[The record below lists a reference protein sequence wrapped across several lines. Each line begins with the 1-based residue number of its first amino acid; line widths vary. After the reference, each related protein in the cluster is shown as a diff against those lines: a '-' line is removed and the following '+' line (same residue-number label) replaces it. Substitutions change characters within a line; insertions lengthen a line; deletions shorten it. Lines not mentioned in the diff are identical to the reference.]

1 MRTREELDRE
11 RKSLSDADR
20 EFYFRDDTNQYMLSN
35 GELTVPTCGSMY
47 PEFDELFALTPPSL
61 RKGLDGVFLVNDDTS
76 AGEYPEQ
83 FTEDDIT
90 DSNVGDVWLL
100 LKPGFTVTCFDADD
114 NVYDAKALFVHNRRM
129 RLPIWQG
136 CYWMLLDGG
145 YETVAG

>member
-1 MRTREELDRE
+1 MRMREELDRE

-47 PEFDELFALTPPSL
+47 PDFNELLKLTPPSL
-61 RKGLDGVFLVNDDTS
+61 REGLGGVFLVNDDTS
-76 AGEYPEQ
+76 ADEYPEQ
-83 FTEDDIT
+83 FTEDDIS

-100 LKPGFTVTCFDADD
+100 LKPGFAVTSFDEDD
-114 NVYDAKALFVHNRRM
+114 NVYDAKVLFVHNRRM
-129 RLPIWQG
+129 CLPIWQG